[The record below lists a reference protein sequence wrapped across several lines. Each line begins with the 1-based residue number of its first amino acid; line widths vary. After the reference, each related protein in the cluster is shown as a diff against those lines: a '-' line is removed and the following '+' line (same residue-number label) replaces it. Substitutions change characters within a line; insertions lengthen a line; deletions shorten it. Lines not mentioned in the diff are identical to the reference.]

1 MHLINIT
8 RRNVTVILGRKE
20 LRMLVST
27 NTSNTYVTVILE
39 EDSTDPSPR
48 DRIEILG
55 ILVNT

>member
-1 MHLINIT
+1 M
-8 RRNVTVILGRKE
+8 TVILGRKE

-27 NTSNTYVTVILE
+27 NTSNTVVTVILE